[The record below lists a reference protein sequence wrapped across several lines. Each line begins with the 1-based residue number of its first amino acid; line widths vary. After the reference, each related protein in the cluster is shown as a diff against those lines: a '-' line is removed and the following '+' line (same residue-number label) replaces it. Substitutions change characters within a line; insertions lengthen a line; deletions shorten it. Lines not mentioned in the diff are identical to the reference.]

1 MHPRTTQQHYH
12 LYDAEDLKV
21 WHTLY
26 ERQMRN
32 LSQHA
37 CKAYLDSLQIIG
49 FNSESIPRVA
59 TINEVL
65 HATTGWQVAVV
76 PNIVEKEDFFEQLS
90 QKIFPVT
97 CWLRRYNELD
107 YLEEPDMF
115 HDVFGHVPI
124 LINKAFA
131 TFLERFG
138 KIAKR
143 YIDQP
148 DIVEMLARIYWFT
161 VEFGLIREDGR
172 AKIIGA
178 GIISSAGE
186 TLHAMKEGVI
196 KREFDMTS
204 VMDHP
209 FRTDVIQEEYYILDS
224 LDGLTV
230 AMEQF
235 ESCLAIPGCS

>member
-1 MHPRTTQQHYH
+1 MHPRTTEQHYH

-26 ERQMRN
+26 ERQMHN
-32 LSQHA
+32 LSQYA
-37 CKAYLDSLQIIG
+37 CKAYLDSLQTMG
-49 FNSESIPRVA
+49 FNSESIPWVA
-59 TINEVL
+59 AINEVL
-65 HATTGWQVAVV
+65 QATTGWQVTVV
-76 PNIVEKEDFFEQLS
+76 PNIVEKEDFFNQLS

-124 LINKAFA
+124 LANKAFA

-138 KIAKR
+138 RMAKR
-143 YIDQP
+143 YLDQP

-161 VEFGLIREDGR
+161 VEFGLIQEGGQ

-178 GIISSAGE
+178 GIISSVGE
-186 TLHAMKEGVI
+186 TLHAVNESVT
-196 KREFDMTS
+196 KRKFDVAA
-204 VMDHP
+204 VMHHS
-209 FRTDVIQEEYYILDS
+209 FRTDVIQEEYYVLDS
-224 LDGLTV
+224 LDGLV
-230 AMEQF
+230 AAMERF
-235 ESCLAIPGCS
+235 ETCLVRPECS